1 MPLPVSQDTVM
12 NRLRG
17 IKDSRGL
24 IGMFSRGKNVYK
36 GASTA
41 GNFQGAAQQK
51 LGIGPTI
58 SPWQLGQPIKKF
70 SAPAPQAA
78 PPVQQAPLIP
88 IATPKPPTSLQQ
100 YPYDQMHE
108 MGLRDITRRE
118 SEVRSL
124 EELARRRL
132 LEDYGSGERDLN
144 RVYGENLE
152 NLSQRMANQGILRSG
167 INIQEQTDLGSTH
180 GRQLEEL
187 TQGRARGEE
196 DISRDVTGQ
205 MGQLTREKELLDY
218 ERTERV
224 KQQELERAQREAEA
238 KANAALLKSL
248 QPNKSGT
255 IELAFE
261 KKYGY
266 APNKSPNFFKKFKK
280 RNYGK
285 GGLQIA
291 RSSKP
296 KKPEPSM
303 DISAAV
309 RRRVGY

>member
-1 MPLPVSQDTVM
+1 MPLPVSRDTVI

-24 IGMFSRGKNVYK
+24 IGMFSRGKNIYK
-36 GASTA
+36 GTSTA
-41 GNFQGAAQQK
+41 GNFQGAAAQK
-51 LGIGPTI
+51 LGTGPT
-58 SPWQLGQPIKKF
+58 KEMT
-70 SAPAPQAA
+70 
-78 PPVQQAPLIP
+78 VQKLKPTIVGTVA
-88 IATPKPPTSLQQ
+88 PKPPTSLQQ
-100 YPYDQMHE
+100 YPYDQQHE

-118 SEVRSL
+118 SEITSL

-167 INIQEQTDLGSTH
+167 INIQEQTDLGSTF
-180 GRQLEEL
+180 GRQQEEL

-248 QPNKSGT
+248 QPNKAGT
-255 IELAFE
+255 IELAFQE
-261 KKYGY
+261 KYG
-266 APNKSPNFFKKFKK
+266 AGKRTSGKFFQKFKK
-280 RNYGK
+280 GYGK